1 MFIYIYILILKKYL
15 NKNIKNK
22 IFLDIRVF
30 VFYLSIFIFQTVK
43 QITKGSYDNVIT
55 DNKHVQ
61 QAEIRL

>member
-22 IFLDIRVF
+22 IFLDIR